1 MTALN
6 LIRRS
11 VACAAVVGAL
21 TAAAPILACETG
33 NCVTGAKAEP
43 SAQAAPSKPLT
54 LRTHMRKPVATS
66 ATRTVKKKNGEYAQA
81 ASKRRP
87 TQRVADTA
95 AVAPDATTSAVITPA
110 AAQAF
115 ASYELARVRVLT
127 PEELGSASLTADFA
141 AASPNATTVVS
152 VDNVQVDEAVEV
164 ADANEVNDI
173 DRRADTLRAVSLD
186 ALSRDMAG
194 SRHLAESPEP
204 KAADDSTWL
213 QRMLMVLGSAF
224 AAAAALVRT
233 LVG

>member
-6 LIRRS
+6 WIRRS
-11 VACAAVVGAL
+11 VVCAAVVGAL
-21 TAAAPILACETG
+21 LLGAPILACKTG

-66 ATRTVKKKNGEYAQA
+66 ATRTVKKKNGEYAKA

-95 AVAPDATTSAVITPA
+95 AVAPDATTPAVITPA

-152 VDNVQVDEAVEV
+152 VDNVQVVGAE
-164 ADANEVNDI
+164 EVNDI
-173 DRRADTLRAVSLD
+173 DRRADALRAVSLD

>member
-33 NCVTGAKAEP
+33 NCVTGAKAEL

-152 VDNVQVDEAVEV
+152 VDNVQVVGAE
-164 ADANEVNDI
+164 EVNDI
-173 DRRADTLRAVSLD
+173 DRRADALRAVSLD

-204 KAADDSTWL
+204 KGADDSTWL

-224 AAAAALVRT
+224 AAAAALVRR

>member
-6 LIRRS
+6 WIRRS
-11 VACAAVVGAL
+11 VVCAAVAGAL

-66 ATRTVKKKNGEYAQA
+66 ATRTVKQKNGEYAKA

-95 AVAPDATTSAVITPA
+95 AVAPDATTPAVITPA

-152 VDNVQVDEAVEV
+152 VDNVQVVGAE
-164 ADANEVNDI
+164 EVNDI
-173 DRRADTLRAVSLD
+173 DRRADALRAVSLD

>member
-66 ATRTVKKKNGEYAQA
+66 ATRTVKKKNGEYAKA

-95 AVAPDATTSAVITPA
+95 AVAPDATTPAVITPA

-152 VDNVQVDEAVEV
+152 VDNVQVVSAGEI
-164 ADANEVNDI
+164 NDI
-173 DRRADTLRAVSLD
+173 DRRADARRAVSLD

-194 SRHLAESPEP
+194 SRHLAESPGS
-204 KAADDSTWL
+204 KAADDSTWV
-213 QRMLMVLGSAF
+213 QRMLMLLGSAF

>member
-152 VDNVQVDEAVEV
+152 VDNVQVVGAE
-164 ADANEVNDI
+164 EVNDI
-173 DRRADTLRAVSLD
+173 DRRADALRAVSLD

>member
-1 MTALN
+1 
-6 LIRRS
+6 
-11 VACAAVVGAL
+11 
-21 TAAAPILACETG
+21 
-33 NCVTGAKAEP
+33 
-43 SAQAAPSKPLT
+43 
-54 LRTHMRKPVATS
+54 MRKPVATS

-152 VDNVQVDEAVEV
+152 VDNVQVVGAEK
-164 ADANEVNDI
+164 VNDI
-173 DRRADTLRAVSLD
+173 DRRADALRAVSLD
-186 ALSRDMAG
+186 ALSRDMAV